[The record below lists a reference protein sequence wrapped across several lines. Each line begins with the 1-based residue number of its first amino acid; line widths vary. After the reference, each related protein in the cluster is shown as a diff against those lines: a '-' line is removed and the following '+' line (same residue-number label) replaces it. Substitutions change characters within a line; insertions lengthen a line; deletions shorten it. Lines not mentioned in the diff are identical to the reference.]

1 MKPRKLWLPLL
12 TTFLA
17 AILAHPAA
25 AEEWPQRPV
34 RIIVPFPAGGN
45 SDAVARIIA
54 QRLGD
59 VFGQQFVVESRPG
72 AGGAIAAE
80 SVARSPADGHTLFM
94 ATLGQIAVI
103 PKISRASYDP
113 VKDFVPI
120 SNIGTNPFI
129 LVVNPGVP
137 ATNLREFVE
146 HARSRT
152 DKLTYVSAG
161 PGSMVHLSMAMFLH
175 RAGIEMIPVSYKGGA
190 APLTDVIAG
199 HVSSFFPNVSVVL
212 PQAHT
217 GAVRLLAV
225 SSEQRSAQLP
235 DVPTFIESGFPGFH
249 ILTWNGLM
257 APAGTPKEIVDR
269 LAQEVG
275 RAVKDPVI
283 AERLVHNGIDPLG
296 STPEEFAAMMAR
308 DMALWG
314 QAIKAAGPQ
323 EK

>member
-1 MKPRKLWLPLL
+1 VSIRKFWLGL
-12 TTFLA
+12 FA
-17 AILAHPAA
+17 ALVAAVLAHPGR
-25 AEEWPQRPV
+25 AEDWPQRPV

-45 SDAVARIIA
+45 SDAVARIVA
-54 QRLGD
+54 QRLSE

-80 SVARSPADGHTLFM
+80 SVARSPADGYTLFM

-103 PKISRASYDP
+103 PKISKAPYDP

-120 SNIGTNPFI
+120 SNIGTNPFV
-129 LVVNPGVP
+129 LVVNPEVP
-137 ATNLREFVE
+137 ARNVREFVDY
-146 HARSRT
+146 ARSRPE
-152 DKLTYVSAG
+152 KLTYVSAG

-175 RAGIEMIPVSYKGGA
+175 RAGVEMIPVSYKGGA

-199 HVSSFFPNVSVVL
+199 HVSSFFPNLSVVL

-217 GAVRLLAV
+217 GAIRLLAV

-249 ILTWNGLM
+249 VLTWNGLM

-275 RAVKDPVI
+275 KAVKDPAI
-283 AERLVHNGIDPLG
+283 AERLVHNGVDPLG
-296 STPEEFAAMMAR
+296 NSPEEFAAMMAR
-308 DMALWG
+308 DIALWAD
-314 QAIKAAGPQ
+314 AIKAAGAQP
-323 EK
+323 K